1 MLDWLEIILLAF
13 IQGLSEFLPIS
24 SSAHLVLPS
33 LLFGWQDQGLFF
45 DVVVHVG
52 TLGAVLLYFRRD
64 LYGMIWSG
72 HLAGDLPTPKAEILK
87 LALATSPVVIAGF
100 FGAEF
105 VATQL
110 RGLEVIATTTIV
122 FGLLLGAS
130 VIRNRRHQYIATEI
144 TWAHALVIGC
154 WQVLALIPGVSRSG
168 VTITAGLWLGYT
180 PAVVTRFSFLL
191 SIPVIAGAITF
202 MLVETLGQDVAP
214 AVSVSKLL
222 CAFLVAG
229 GSAYWTIAF
238 FFRLLDRWGLLPFVW
253 YRLGLGAVLVSVLF
267 M

>member
-1 MLDWLEIILLAF
+1 MLDWLEIMLLAF

-52 TLGAVLLYFRRD
+52 TLGAVLLYFRRELHHMLWSD
-64 LYGMIWSG
+64 GSLSHLPQPRSDIW
-72 HLAGDLPTPKAEILK
+72 K
-87 LALATSPVVIAGF
+87 LALATVPVVVVGF
-100 FGAEF
+100 FVADV

-110 RGLEVIATTTIV
+110 RSLEIIAITTIL

-130 VIRNRRHQYIATEI
+130 FLRSRYYDYAATEI
-144 TWAHALVIGC
+144 TWVHAFVIGC
-154 WQVLALIPGVSRSG
+154 AQVLALIPGVSRSG
-168 VTITAGLWLGYT
+168 ITITAGLWLGYT

-202 MLVETLGQDVAP
+202 MLLESVSEGLVP
-214 AVSVSKLL
+214 VVSVPKLL
-222 CAFLVAG
+222 CALLVAG
-229 GSAYWTIAF
+229 ASAYWTIAF

-253 YRLGLGAVLVSVLF
+253 YRLGLGAVLVLVVLL
-267 M
+267 

>member
-72 HLAGDLPTPKAEILK
+72 HLARALPTPKAEILK

-100 FGAEF
+100 YGAEF

-130 VIRNRRHQYIATEI
+130 VIRNRRHQHIATEI

-168 VTITAGLWLGYT
+168 ITITTGLWLGYT

-253 YRLGLGAVLVSVLF
+253 HRLGLGAVLVSVLF